1 MFNNLNNMTMKKK
14 VIFSVFGVALVA
26 ITALVGNWTVSS
38 VSEGHELLL
47 ENVEALSNNEID
59 TPVGYSSIH
68 FPCYKTIYY
77 AGQMVTVE
85 DGVSAICWANPNSNS
100 LCHSHGCTKSCSN
113 SF

>member
-1 MFNNLNNMTMKKK
+1 MFNNLNNMTIKKK

-26 ITALVGNWTVSS
+26 ITALVGNWTVST

-47 ENVEALSNNEID
+47 ENVEALSDNEID

-85 DGVSAICWANPNSNS
+85 DGVYAICWANPNSNS

>member
-1 MFNNLNNMTMKKK
+1 MKKK
-14 VIFSVFGVALVA
+14 VIFSVFGVTLVA
-26 ITALVGNWTVSS
+26 ITALLGNWTVST

-47 ENVEALSNNEID
+47 ENVEALSNTEIA

-85 DGVSAICWANPNSNS
+85 DGVSAICWANPNSNR

>member
-1 MFNNLNNMTMKKK
+1 MQKF
-14 VIFSVFGVALVA
+14 FLVL
-26 ITALVGNWTVSS
+26 LVGVLGVLFGFQTMGDTPAINDV
-38 VSEGHELLL
+38 VL